1 MNIKNS
7 NNHNQISLPND
18 AQFPQR
24 AKQNNNNN
32 NNKKKPTSET
42 KFSSKVKF

>member
-32 NNKKKPTSET
+32 NKKPTSET
-42 KFSSKVKF
+42 NFSSKVKF

>member
-7 NNHNQISLPND
+7 NNHNQIFLPND

-32 NNKKKPTSET
+32 NKKPTSET

>member
-32 NNKKKPTSET
+32 KKPTSET